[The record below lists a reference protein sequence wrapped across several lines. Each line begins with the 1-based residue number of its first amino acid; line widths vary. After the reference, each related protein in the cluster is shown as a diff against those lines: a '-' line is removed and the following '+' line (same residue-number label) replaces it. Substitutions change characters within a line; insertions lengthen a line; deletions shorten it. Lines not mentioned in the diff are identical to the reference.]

1 MYKEIGRRVVKS
13 GFGSKARD
21 VEKVSFEARGSFEEI
36 QQYLKPCEYD
46 MAVIG
51 INENGEIII
60 KQNVSAPSRAGI
72 VFPIST
78 TTVNPYGTL
87 IPVVNIREMTLEVVQ
102 EFTSDRNI
110 TPLDRRK
117 QGIEATKKDIVILQC
132 FDNNVHYDDKKLY
145 GEFSVFIKNSGG
157 IVEDTV
163 ITNEQFD
170 ALKKIVELNNLC
182 KFSLTT
188 GPLTVLLK
196 VDSFAIIDKINSLL
210 NPNSIEAEIPKGIH
224 RK

>member
-1 MYKEIGRRVVKS
+1 MYKEIGRRVEKS
-13 GFGSKARD
+13 GFGSNVRD

-36 QQYLKPCEYD
+36 QQYLKSCDYD

-72 VFPIST
+72 VFPVST

-87 IPVVNIREMTLEVVQ
+87 IPVVNIAEMTLEVVQ
-102 EFTSDRNI
+102 EFTSDWNI

-117 QGIEATKKDIVILQC
+117 QGIEATKKNIVILQH
-132 FDNNVHYDDKKLY
+132 FDDNVHYADNKLY
-145 GEFSVFIKNSGG
+145 GEFSIFIKNSGG
-157 IVEDTV
+157 IEKDTV
-163 ITNEQFD
+163 ITNEQFE

-196 VDSFAIIDKINSLL
+196 VDSLAIIDKINSLL
-210 NPNSIEAEIPKGIH
+210 NTKSIEAEIPKGIH